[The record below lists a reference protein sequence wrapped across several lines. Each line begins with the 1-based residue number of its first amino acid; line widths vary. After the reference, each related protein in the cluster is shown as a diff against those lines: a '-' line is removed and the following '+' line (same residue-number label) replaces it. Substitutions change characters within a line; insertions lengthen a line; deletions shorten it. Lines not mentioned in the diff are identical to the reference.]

1 MKKELSKKNK
11 KNIKK
16 SASLSPAKKKIF
28 WGITIVIPFLVFLLL
43 EITLQIFNYGGNLS
57 LFIDGP
63 AGYEEYQQCNQNVAR
78 RYFSSEKNVPT
89 PPIQLF
95 RKTKKENGLRYFVLG
110 GSSAAGFPYGN
121 NLSFPKILENKIK
134 LSNPDKDVEVI
145 NVAMSAINSYSLLD
159 MVDEVLDE
167 SPDGILVYAGHNEF
181 YGALGV
187 GSVQSL
193 GNWRGLI
200 RTYLKLHSVKTFLL
214 LKDLL
219 SRLQTSISGLTSD
232 NESVGGSSTLMAR
245 VVKEQTIPLG
255 GDLYNQGTEQFIENM
270 SLIIKKVKNAN
281 IPIMFSELVSNLKD
295 HKPFVSI
302 DDEKNKSAN
311 HFYLKAK
318 LAEKN
323 QNYQLAKEN
332 YTKAKDLDA
341 LRFRSS
347 EEFNTVLT
355 NLCKEN
361 KIPVVPL
368 ISYFENNSKNGIM
381 GNNLFL
387 EHLHPNKDGYKIIA
401 EAFYESL
408 EAYGI
413 LGSNVQLSDSVHICT
428 FTKLDST
435 YGALVIKQ
443 LKSGWPF
450 KSEKTVNRF
459 LQEYKAKNKIEEMAL
474 KVMVT
479 EDFNLEAGHMEL
491 GDYYRDK
498 KEFSKAVKEYTAL
511 ISSIPHEIS
520 FYEKAAKAYV
530 AQKNY
535 SVASDLLVRSNQI
548 KSSDFANKWIGQ
560 IALRDKKYQKAIEYL
575 LLANHNDDQVL
586 FNLSRSYYYQNNK
599 KDGDKYFTQMAQN
612 FPKSKYTSALN
623 RLRKTIK

>member
-1 MKKELSKKNK
+1 MKKKTSKKQK
-11 KNIKK
+11 IKAK
-16 SASLSPAKKKIF
+16 TGASISPVKKKIF
-28 WGITIVIPFLVFLLL
+28 WGITIVIPFLIFMML
-43 EITLQIFNYGGNLS
+43 ELSLQIFNYGGDLD

-63 AGYEEYQQCNQNVAR
+63 SGYEEYKQCNQNVAR

-95 RKTKKENGLRYFVLG
+95 RKTKNKNGLRYFVLG

-134 LSNPDKDVEVI
+134 MSNPGKDVEVI

-159 MVDEVLDE
+159 LVDEVLDE
-167 SPDGILVYAGHNEF
+167 SPDGVLVYAGHNEF

-200 RTYLKLHSVKTFLL
+200 RTYLKLHNVKSFLL

-219 SRLQTSISGLTSD
+219 SGLRTSISRLGSS
-232 NESVGGSSTLMAR
+232 NESVSGSSTLMAR

-255 GDLYNQGTEQFIENM
+255 GDLYNQGKEQFIENM
-270 SLIIKKVKNAN
+270 NLIIKKAKNAN
-281 IPIMFSELVSNLKD
+281 IPIMFSELVSNLRD

-311 HFYLKAK
+311 QFYLNAK
-318 LAEKN
+318 LAERN

-341 LRFRSS
+341 LRFRST
-347 EEFNTVLT
+347 EEFNSVLT
-355 NLCKEN
+355 DLCKEN
-361 KIPVVPL
+361 EIPIVSLV
-368 ISYFENNSKNGIM
+368 SYFKSNSENGIM

-387 EHLHPNKDGYKIIA
+387 EHLHPNKEGYKLIA
-401 EAFYESL
+401 ESFFNSL
-408 EAYGI
+408 KNHEFI
-413 LGSNVQLSDSVHICT
+413 KNMIEVSDTLDVSVY
-428 FTKLDST
+428 TKLDSI
-435 YGALVIKQ
+435 YGALVIKH
-443 LKSGWPF
+443 LKGGWPF

-459 LQEYKAKNKIEEMAL
+459 FQEYKPKNKNEEVAL

-491 GDYYRDK
+491 GDYYQK
-498 KEFSKAVKEYTAL
+498 TKQYGKATKEYLAL

-520 FYEKAAKAYV
+520 FYEKAARSYL
-530 AQKNY
+530 AQKKFTEAAE
-535 SVASDLLVRSNQI
+535 VLLKSNEI
-548 KSSDFANKWIGQ
+548 KTSDFANKWIGQ
-560 IALRDKKYQKAIEYL
+560 IALRQKKYDKSIKYL
-575 LLANHNDDQVL
+575 LVANHKDDQVL
-586 FNLSRSYYYQNNK
+586 FNLSRSYYLKKNK
-599 KDGDKYFTQMAQN
+599 KEGDKYFTQMAQN

-623 RLRKTIK
+623 RLRKTLK